1 MTVRCLPPTYLSPA
15 EHMVAESQERWL
27 RPIQPPFA
35 QVSVFN
41 HPPSTVYCD
50 HETLSPSAMSRT
62 PSRCPGHSVTTRN
75 DGTRVVE
82 TEHGY
87 VPIEAARCESP
98 IDDSELLQ
106 GVTRR
111 ESDVPH
117 SADVIEEARMWMGSL
132 APDRIFD
139 RCKDTKGFTVSSA
152 EPVLSHFTQDD
163 IGSSLIYKDQVT
175 SKTDDRSIG
184 REESW

>member
-1 MTVRCLPPTYLSPA
+1 
-15 EHMVAESQERWL
+15 MVAESQERWL
-27 RPIQPPFA
+27 RPIQPPFG

-62 PSRCPGHSVTTRN
+62 PSRCPGHNVTTRS

-87 VPIEAARCESP
+87 VPIESARCESP

-111 ESDVPH
+111 ESEDPR
-117 SADVIEEARMWMGSL
+117 SADVIERARLWMESL
-132 APDRIFD
+132 APDMIFD
-139 RCKDTKGFTVSSA
+139 RCKDPKGPPVSSA
-152 EPVLSHFTQDD
+152 ESVLNHSTQDD
-163 IGSSLIYKDQVT
+163 TGSSLAFEGQVT
-175 SKTDDRSIG
+175 CQTDDRSIG

>member
-1 MTVRCLPPTYLSPA
+1 
-15 EHMVAESQERWL
+15 MVAESQERWL

-98 IDDSELLQ
+98 IKDSVSSQ
-106 GVTRR
+106 GITKP
-111 ESDVPH
+111 ESDNPR
-117 SADVIEEARMWMGSL
+117 SADVIERARLWMESL
-132 APDRIFD
+132 APDMIFD
-139 RCKDTKGFTVSSA
+139 RCKDPKGPTVSSA
-152 EPVLSHFTQDD
+152 EPVFSHSTQDD

-175 SKTDDRSIG
+175 CKTDDRSIG